1 MKRLTAMTRR
11 HSNRRSFLKNG
22 IVAAG
27 AASACA
33 GLMGRGLAAFS
44 REREDDHLSKGD
56 VAILRLLAAAE
67 IIETDLRQRRCE
79 GVASPGNHD

>member
-1 MKRLTAMTRR
+1 
-11 HSNRRSFLKNG
+11 
-22 IVAAG
+22 
-27 AASACA
+27 
-33 GLMGRGLAAFS
+33 MGRGLAAFS